1 MTYPYYT
8 PAQRRDLFSWE
19 SPPENLGPEDD
30 EENNEETMEEDG
42 YGQDCIHFDNPAD
55 DYGSDNPADDYGSDH
70 ADDYGSDNPADDY
83 IMTERELRGE
93 L

>member
-1 MTYPYYT
+1 MTIYT
-8 PAQRRDLFSWE
+8 PAQRRYLSSLD
-19 SPPENLGPEDD
+19 PRDPDYLGPDDEDEAEESMDDEDD
-30 EENNEETMEEDG
+30 GDHYNDG

-55 DYGSDNPADDYGSDH
+55 DYGSDNPADDY
-70 ADDYGSDNPADDY
+70 

>member
-1 MTYPYYT
+1 MNTYARYT
-8 PAQRRDLFSWE
+8 RAQIKDLFSWE
-19 SPPENLGPEDD
+19 YPPENLGPDD
-30 EENNEETMEEDG
+30 EDEDEDSMEEE
-42 YGQDCIHFDNPAD
+42 QDEDPNYDNP
-55 DYGSDNPADDYGSDH
+55 